1 MALIR
6 LWKLDVKK
14 KEKRRKK
21 DIRNHGIS
29 GFSLSIEPRITR
41 EREKESVLGVLISHD
56 RKNAISRPPFF
67 FPPLPPSHRTWLNRW
82 FNRGRSRDS
91 FSVFRRT
98 ECTHIERER
107 EREGGGN
114 LSKLYFRVKRGGFR
128 FPARWPG
135 MKKCKRAIFI
145 FYIDNRATRDI

>member
-1 MALIR
+1 MSKKKR
-6 LWKLDVKK
+6 K
-14 KEKRRKK
+14 KEKKGYSKSR
-21 DIRNHGIS
+21 DLW
-29 GFSLSIEPRITR
+29 FLSFNRATNN
-41 EREKESVLGVLISHD
+41 EREKERESVLGVLISHD